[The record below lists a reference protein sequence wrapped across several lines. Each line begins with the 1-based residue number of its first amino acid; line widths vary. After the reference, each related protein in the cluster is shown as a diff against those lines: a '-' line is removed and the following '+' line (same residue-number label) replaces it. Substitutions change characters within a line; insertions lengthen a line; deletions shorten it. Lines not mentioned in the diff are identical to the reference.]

1 MGKYTLEWIDKN
13 AEEGPLFRIGSKD
26 IYYRER
32 AGERVVRLAAKH
44 SPNLDYLT
52 PAVEAFYEISKH
64 WGAPV
69 VFIIDPDVKKPP
81 ASQFLFE
88 WSRAAWHNGSVDQSY
103 MLMHNTVTQIL
114 GRFVCRMFCAGDMP
128 FEAVNGQA
136 EMDNRLSDLNLSVGW
151 EGFELAPMSTALVP
165 SRRFGEGAYGQLFS
179 RMLRRLRA

>member
-1 MGKYTLEWIDKN
+1 VGKYTLEWIDKN

-52 PAVEAFYEISKH
+52 PSVEAFYDLSEH

-69 VFIIDPDVKKPP
+69 VFIIDPDVKSPP

-88 WSRAAWHNGSVDQSY
+88 WSRAAWHNGSVDQSF
-103 MLMHNTVTQIL
+103 MLMHNPVTQLL

-128 FEAVNGQA
+128 FEAIHGQA
-136 EMDNRLSDLNLSVGW
+136 KMDERLSELDLSVGW
-151 EGFELAPMSTALVP
+151 KDFKLAPTSTALVLN
-165 SRRFGEGAYGQLFS
+165 RRFGEGAYGQLFS